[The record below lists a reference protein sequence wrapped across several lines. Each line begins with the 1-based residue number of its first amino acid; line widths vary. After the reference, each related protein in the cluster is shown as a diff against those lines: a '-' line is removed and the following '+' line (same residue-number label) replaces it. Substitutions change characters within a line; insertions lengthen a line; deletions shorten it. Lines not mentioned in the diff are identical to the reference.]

1 MLSFALSR
9 TKVIMQ
15 WCNLGCCSLMTNE
28 RYYFCLRDFFEW
40 DDLGAIEGNAYCTS
54 MDIREEMRYY
64 FSPRWLSWTFNV
76 AVFARFEHHPLAKR
90 TKILVD
96 SWIKK
101 VLLTFSILL
110 TCSSGMPL
118 RFIGTN
124 LCCISPTTQR
134 AVLNFQGAR
143 VWGRAWNWQD

>member
-1 MLSFALSR
+1 MLSFASSR

-28 RYYFCLRDFFEW
+28 RYYFCLRDFFAW
-40 DDLGAIEGNAYCTS
+40 DDLGAIEGNACCTR
-54 MDIREEMRYY
+54 MDDIWEEMRYY
-64 FSPRWLSWTFNV
+64 FSPRWLSWTFSV
-76 AVFARFEHHPLAKR
+76 AVFARFKHHPLAKR

-118 RFIGTN
+118 RFIGKD
-124 LCCISPTTQR
+124 LCCVSPTTQR
-134 AVLNFQGAR
+134 AALNFQGAR
-143 VWGRAWNWQD
+143 VWGRAWN